1 MSSPQS
7 SSSSSDGDEEHA
19 KKSLNSC
26 NNFAKLL
33 KLLVNRSRKPLFLEK
48 GCRRRRTFIGTVK
61 SIYTDSIFWCRFRM
75 RHALFLRIVNAAQS
89 DRYALGRPDFTPLQK
104 CTVAICQLA
113 NGGAANEYNR
123 YLRIAESTSLEYLRI
138 FCRIINQLFGAE
150 YLRRSTS
157 ADCQRLLAMHEEKH
171 GFPRMLGSIDYM
183 HWAWKN
189 CPTVT
194 SGSNNDINVLNSLT
208 LFNDRLEGRVP
219 LITYQV
225 NNSYYKSRYY
235 LTDDFYPNW
244 PVLVKRPT
252 HPTDAKSKRFKLMQ
266 EAARKDIER
275 AFGVLQRVFGARRS

>member
-7 SSSSSDGDEEHA
+7 SSSSSDGDEERA

-61 SIYTDSIFWCRFRM
+61 SVYTDSIFWCRFRM

-89 DRYALGRPDFTPLQK
+89 D
-104 CTVAICQLA
+104 
-113 NGGAANEYNR
+113 R

-235 LTDDFYPNW
+235 LTDDIYPNW

-252 HPTDAKSKRFKLMQ
+252 HPTDAKSK
-266 EAARKDIER
+266 
-275 AFGVLQRVFGARRS
+275 